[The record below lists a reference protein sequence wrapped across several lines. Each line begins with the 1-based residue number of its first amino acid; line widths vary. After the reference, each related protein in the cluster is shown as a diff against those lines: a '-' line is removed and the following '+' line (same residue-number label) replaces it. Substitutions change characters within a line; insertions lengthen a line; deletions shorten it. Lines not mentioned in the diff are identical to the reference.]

1 MTLSDIT
8 RLIVRPSITAWE
20 LLPDLG
26 DAIDF
31 LTPGGKTVYGATVTR
46 IEEFCST
53 TNFFVEYE
61 FTDYEGRVRP
71 MSGWVALECVL

>member
-1 MTLSDIT
+1 MTFNDIVQQF
-8 RLIVRPSITAWE
+8 IRPSTTTWE

-31 LTPGGKTVYGATVTR
+31 ATPGGKVVYGATVTR
-46 IEEFCST
+46 IEEFCGT

-71 MSGWVALECVL
+71 MSGWVALEQVR